1 MPEHMWEPLPQTET
15 HEKSVEIQD
24 MSAIELAEFAEIMI
38 GTDRLRAII
47 LKELASPKKQVTSVV
62 QNDLKWLQGSI
73 SEI

>member
-1 MPEHMWEPLPQTET
+1 
-15 HEKSVEIQD
+15 

-62 QNDLKWLQGSI
+62 QNDLK
-73 SEI
+73 